1 MNRKVYNV
9 IDFIL
14 TSLYCYLTII
24 IEVYNVIFGGDIMDV
39 VARIKELM
47 KVKGWNTYTLAMEAG
62 LTTSTLYGVMN
73 GRTQPT
79 IVTIESLCIA
89 LNISLSDFFD
99 VEIKT
104 PSELETI
111 NNDYAKLSD
120 KDKKLV
126 DYLIEYL
133 ARMT

>member
-1 MNRKVYNV
+1 
-9 IDFIL
+9 
-14 TSLYCYLTII
+14 
-24 IEVYNVIFGGDIMDV
+24 MDV

-47 KVKGWNTYTLAMEAG
+47 KAKGWNTYTLAMEAG

-99 VEIKT
+99 IDNKT
-104 PSELETI
+104 PNEIELAI
-111 NNDYAKLSD
+111 NDYMKLSD
-120 KDKKLV
+120 KDKELINHLI
-126 DYLIEYL
+126 DYLGKV
-133 ARMT
+133 T

>member
-1 MNRKVYNV
+1 MS
-9 IDFIL
+9 
-14 TSLYCYLTII
+14 SL
-24 IEVYNVIFGGDIMDV
+24 GGDIVDV

-79 IVTIESLCIA
+79 IITIESLCIA

-104 PSELETI
+104 PSELESI

-120 KDKKLV
+120 KDKRLV
-126 DYLIEYL
+126 DHLIEYL